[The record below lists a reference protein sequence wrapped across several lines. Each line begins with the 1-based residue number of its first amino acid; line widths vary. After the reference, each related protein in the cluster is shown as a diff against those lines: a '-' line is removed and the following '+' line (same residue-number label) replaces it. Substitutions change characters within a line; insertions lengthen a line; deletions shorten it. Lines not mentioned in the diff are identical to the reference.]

1 MGVELKREPVESSG
15 SLHWFWMGKTEEE
28 QREAVGFE
36 VPNQNVENQW
46 VWCGNSGYGCCGSC
60 GKLIGVRCVLVLL
73 LSAAVFLSAL
83 FWLPPFLKFADHQDL
98 DLDAYKGGVFFF
110 FFFFKYFLIFG
121 FVSILGL
128 WVSNIVW
135 WG

>member
-1 MGVELKREPVESSG
+1 MGVELKVEPVERSG

-110 FFFFKYFLIFG
+110 FFFKYFLIFG